1 LTAPGSRPPL
11 RKVAIVNTADEGGG
25 AERMSLAVLDGFAD
39 LGIETWLLVGDKKT
53 AHPGVMP
60 FYLSPFVD
68 YRSRDLSRT
77 ALAAR
82 RRVTHWLGLED
93 FGHPYS
99 RRILELTGSPP
110 DLVLCHNLH
119 GGYFDLRVLPA
130 LSRRVPVVVRLFD
143 SWLLTGHCA
152 YALGCPRWQS
162 GCGRCPD
169 LTIPPAIRRDA
180 TRVNWWRKRRILS
193 GARLYVSAE
202 SRWMLDRARES
213 LLAPAVAEWKLIP
226 GGVDL
231 ATFSPG
237 PQLAARREW
246 GLPPDASILL
256 NVANAGPENPLK
268 DFPTIRQALGK
279 LGGREPG
286 RPTVLLA
293 AGADGPDE
301 PVGPGLVV
309 RRLGYIRSP
318 ARLASLYRAA
328 DVYVHAAVEETFGLS
343 VAEALASGLPVVT
356 ASRGGVLEIVEHE
369 RTALVVPPGDAGALA
384 DALAR
389 LLDDPARRA
398 AMGAAAAASARA
410 RLDRR
415 TMVQALHDWCADI
428 HARWHAR
435 RHARWPDGG
444 SG

>member
-1 LTAPGSRPPL
+1 LTGPGRRAPL
-11 RKVAIVNTADEGGG
+11 RKIAIVNTADEGGG
-25 AERMSLAVLDGFAD
+25 AERMSMALLDGFTA

-53 AHPGVMP
+53 EHPRVMP
-60 FYLSPFVD
+60 FYLSPFLD
-68 YRSRDLSRT
+68 YRSGQLRRATLGV
-77 ALAAR
+77 R
-82 RRVTHWLGLED
+82 RRAAHWLGLED

-119 GGYFDLRVLPA
+119 GGYFDLRALPG

-152 YALGCPRWQS
+152 YALGCPRWRT

-169 LTIPPAIRRDA
+169 LTIPPAIRRDS
-180 TRVNWWRKRRILS
+180 TRINWWRKRRILR

-202 SRWMLDRARES
+202 SRWMLDRARQS

-231 ATFSPG
+231 TTFSPG
-237 PQLAARREW
+237 PQQPARREW
-246 GLPPDASILL
+246 DLPPDALILL
-256 NVANAGPENPLK
+256 NVANGGPDNPLK
-268 DFPTIRQALGK
+268 DFPTVRQALAK
-279 LGGREPG
+279 LVRPDRG

-293 AGADGPDE
+293 AGSEGPDE
-301 PVGPGLVV
+301 PIGPGLVV
-309 RRLGYIRSP
+309 RRIGYVRSP

-328 DVYVHAAVEETFGLS
+328 DIYVHAAVEETFGLS
-343 VAEALASGLPVVT
+343 VAEALACGLPVVT
-356 ASRGGVLEIVEHE
+356 ASRGGVHEIVEHE

-384 DALAR
+384 GAIAS
-389 LLDDPARRA
+389 LLDDGPRRA
-398 AMGAAAAASARA
+398 AMGAAAAASARS

-415 TMVQALHDWCADI
+415 TMLEALHGWCAEI
-428 HARWHAR
+428 HDRWR
-435 RHARWPDGG
+435 GE
-444 SG
+444 

>member
-1 LTAPGSRPPL
+1 LTRPPL

-25 AERMSLAVLDGFAD
+25 AERMSIGILDGFTE
-39 LGIETWLLVGDKKT
+39 LGIDTWLLVGDKKT
-53 AHPGVMP
+53 EHPRVMP

-68 YRSRDLSRT
+68 YRSRELSP
-77 ALAAR
+77 AGLAAR
-82 RRVTHWLGLED
+82 RRAARWLGLED
-93 FGHPYS
+93 FAHPYS
-99 RRILELTGSPP
+99 RRILELTGSAP

-119 GGYFDLRVLPA
+119 GGYFDLRALPA

-152 YALGCPRWQS
+152 YALGCPRWRT

-169 LTIPPAIRRDA
+169 LSIPPAIRRDA
-180 TRVNWWRKRRILS
+180 TRVNWWRKRRILR

-202 SRWMLDRARES
+202 SRWMLDRARQS

-231 ATFSPG
+231 TTFFPG
-237 PQLAARREW
+237 PQLAARRDW
-246 GLPPDASILL
+246 DLRPDALVLL
-256 NVANAGPENPLK
+256 NVANGGPDNPLK
-268 DFPTIRQALGK
+268 DFPTVRQALGK
-279 LGGREPG
+279 LIGRDPG
-286 RPTVLLA
+286 RPIVLLA
-293 AGADGPDE
+293 AGAEGADE

-309 RRLGYIRSP
+309 RRLGYVRSP

-343 VAEALASGLPVVT
+343 VAEALACGLPVVT
-356 ASRGGVLEIVEHE
+356 ASHGGVLEIVEHE
-369 RTALVVPPGDAGALA
+369 RTGLVVPPGDAGALA
-384 DALAR
+384 DALAC

-410 RLDRR
+410 HLDRR
-415 TMVQALHDWCADI
+415 TMLHALRDWCADL
-428 HARWHAR
+428 
-435 RHARWPDGG
+435 HARWPTEP
-444 SG
+444 S